1 MDLFLFFYEDIF
13 FLLELLLGFF
23 FKYRVNDV
31 FK

>member
-13 FLLELLLGFF
+13 FIRIVIMLF
-23 FKYRVNDV
+23 FKYMVNDV

>member
-13 FLLELLLGFF
+13 LSELLLGFF
-23 FKYRVNDV
+23 KYMVNDV